1 MLTASIAV
9 AFAACSSSKGT
20 SSGSSSSTQA
30 ATGSSTTAGGSSA
43 QATGT
48 PIKVGAICYC
58 SSGAG
63 GLGAVFAPGL
73 DVYKAWANTV
83 NSTGGIDGH
92 PVDLITKDDGGN
104 PATSVADA
112 QSLIAEHVVAIAD
125 MTTVDQSWASTV
137 SAADVPVVGVLTYE
151 PTFGTNPDFYPEAQT
166 NNSSIYAVVTTAKS
180 AGATSLANVYC
191 AEAPVCAESVPA
203 YTATGK
209 QLGVPVTYNA
219 EISATAPNYTA
230 QCLAAQQKHVGAV
243 FIGEPAAI
251 TVKFAGSCA
260 QQNYKPTYV
269 TEGFGFG
276 MNVAA
281 APGLS
286 DTLWS
291 EFGSLPFF
299 ANTPAVQ
306 TANAAIDKYYPGVRE
321 NATLYSQQDFMS
333 WASGM
338 LLVDAIKA
346 GGLTSSGSPTA
357 AEVVKGLES
366 LHGDT
371 VDGLTP
377 PLTFEAGQPHNVDC
391 WFTARVQGGTPSLVN
406 NSAVSCQSGSS
417 S

>member
-1 MLTASIAV
+1 VFAAV
-9 AFAACSSSKGT
+9 AVVAVAACSSSKA
-20 SSGSSSSTQA
+20 SSSSSSSSTQA
-30 ATGSSTTAGGSSA
+30 PSSTAQGTGSGA

-83 NSTGGIDGH
+83 NSSGGIDGH
-92 PVDLITKDDGGN
+92 PVQLITKDDGGS
-104 PATSVADA
+104 PSTSVADA
-112 QSLIAEHVVAIAD
+112 QALIADHVVAIAD
-125 MTTVDQSWASTV
+125 MTTVDQAWASTV
-137 SAADVPVVGVLTYE
+137 EAAKIPVVGVLTYE
-151 PTFGTNPDFYPEAQT
+151 TPFGTNPDFYPEAQT
-166 NNSSIYAVVTTAKS
+166 NNSSIYAVVTTAKA

-203 YTATGK
+203 YAATGK

-219 EISATAPNYTA
+219 EILATAPNYTA
-230 QCLAAQQKHVGAV
+230 QCLAAQQKNVGAV

-286 DTLWS
+286 NTLWS

-299 ANTPAVQ
+299 ANTPAV
-306 TANAAIDKYYPGVRE
+306 AAADAAIDKYYPGVRE

-346 GGLTSSGSPTA
+346 GGASSGGAVTA

-366 LHGDT
+366 LKGDT

-377 PLTFEAGQPHNVDC
+377 PLTFQPGQPHNVDC
-391 WFTARVQGGTPSLVN
+391 WFTARVQNATPSMQN
-406 NSAVSCQSGSS
+406 NSAVSCQNGSS